1 MGVGVTALGASAFI
15 EVAPDVFRHTS
26 TAHSYIWRSGHQA
39 VLINVGDGSLLS
51 ELPALGVSE
60 VLAAVLTHAAWD
72 VAGGVGLLAR
82 AGVPVYAPET
92 DAPFLADPQT
102 YLNAWAGD
110 NNYDGR
116 PLNLIPHGRV
126 QLLPLRD
133 YQALVFGPFTLVARP
148 APGPTL
154 GHTVLLAEVNGE
166 RLAFTGALLSAPGQ
180 VPRLSATMWKYN
192 GGEGLAGSVLSLL
205 DLYDQQPTHLLGAF
219 GGVLAPDALTQTA
232 AALGEL
238 LTLRGHNLRLLDLRE
253 RPYVEL
259 RPWLLHNRT
268 GEANSHV
275 LLSARGT
282 ALLIDFGYDFA
293 FGTPPGTARDTRR
306 PWLYTLPALQAQFGV
321 GKIDAVIPTHAHDD
335 HVAGIPLLREQLG
348 TQLWA
353 AEPLTDLLA
362 HPHRHRFPC
371 RWFEAMSPDRV
382 LALETPVAWEEFQIT
397 PYALP
402 GHARNAV
409 ALLVEGHG
417 ERLLFIG
424 DQYAGG
430 DGLGLNYTYQNDFLE
445 GDYVDSAA
453 LISRLRPDVLLSGH
467 WEPIVPDA
475 RWLKA
480 ATARGEALRRTHAQL
495 QPVAS
500 RLLLTVTPAQTTA
513 GQPADLTLIN
523 PTDQLITG
531 QLQAENWW
539 HALSVPARGEQSVQF
554 ITEGTARRVQIVFT
568 TQPGEPPLIASLT
581 LTDGQA

>member
-1 MGVGVTALGASAFI
+1 M
-15 EVAPDVFRHTS
+15 FRHTS
-26 TAHSYIWRSGHQA
+26 TAHSYVWRSGHQA

-51 ELPALGVSE
+51 ELPELGVSE

-72 VAGGVGLLAR
+72 VSGGVGVLAH
-82 AGVPVYAPET
+82 AGIPVYAPEA
-92 DAPFLADPQT
+92 DAPFLADPQV

-116 PLNLIPHGRV
+116 PLNLIPHEGV
-126 QLLPLRD
+126 QPRPLRD
-133 YQALVFGPFTLVARP
+133 YQALVLGPFTLVARP

-154 GHTVLLAEVNGE
+154 GHTVLLAEANGE
-166 RLAFTGALLSAPGQ
+166 RLGFTGALLCAPGQ

-192 GGEGLAGSVLSLL
+192 GGEGLAGSILSLL
-205 DLYDQQPTHLLGAF
+205 DLYDQQPTRLLGAF
-219 GGVLAPDALTQTA
+219 GEVLAPDALKQTA

-238 LTLRGHNLRLLDLRE
+238 LKLRGHNLRLLELRE
-253 RPYVEL
+253 RPYGEL

-268 GEANSHV
+268 SEANSYV
-275 LLSARGT
+275 LLSAQGT
-282 ALLIDFGYDFA
+282 ALMIDFGYDFA
-293 FGTPPGTARDTRR
+293 FGMPPGTARDTRR
-306 PWLYTLPALQAQFGV
+306 PWLYNLPALQAQFGV
-321 GKIDAVIPTHAHDD
+321 SKIDAVIPTHAHDD

-348 TQLWA
+348 TQLWV
-353 AEPLTDLLA
+353 AEPLADLLA

-371 RWFEAMSPDRV
+371 RWFESILPDRV
-382 LALETPVAWEEFQIT
+382 LALKTPVVWEEFQIT

-402 GHARNAV
+402 GHARHAV
-409 ALLVEGHG
+409 ALLVEGYG

-467 WEPIVPDA
+467 WEPVVLDA
-475 RWLKA
+475 HWLKA

-500 RLLLTVTPAQTTA
+500 RLLLTVTPAQTVA
-513 GQPADLTLIN
+513 RQFVDLILTN
-523 PTDQLITG
+523 PTDQTITG
-531 QLQAENWW
+531 YLQAENWR
-539 HALSVPARGEQSVQF
+539 HTLSVPACGEQSVQF
-554 ITEGTARRVQIVFT
+554 IPEGMARRIQIVFT
-568 TQPGEPPLIASLT
+568 TQPGEPPLIAFLT
-581 LTDGQA
+581 LTDGQT